1 MTASQIVVP
10 GGRLHVVDEGDG
22 PPMLLIH
29 AGVADLRAWD
39 DVVPPLNRAGYRVIR
54 HDVRGFGQ
62 STTEDVEFSHHADAL
77 AVLDAA
83 EVERAVL
90 VGNSKGGMIAYDTAI
105 EAPDRVV
112 AVVGVGAGVGGF
124 DGGMT
129 PEEIAIN
136 EAYERVDSAEPFD
149 AVALTDFEVGVWL
162 AGPLQPLDRVSPQLR
177 TRFFEMDLPLNEEG
191 RVRGRQVPL
200 DPPANDRLADL
211 RCPVLA
217 IAGALDFSECV
228 AAAWHLEADA
238 PNARAL
244 IWDDVAHMIGME
256 QPDRLAAA
264 IAEFVEPLR
273 PWG

>member
-1 MTASQIVVP
+1 MTASQIAVP

-22 PPMLLIH
+22 PPILLIH

-83 EVERAVL
+83 GVERAVL

-228 AAAWHLEADA
+228 AVARHLEADA